1 MSRVS
6 VSVVVFLVTGCSRF
20 CSRVAIVST
29 SAIECLERLVSKC
42 FEWVVNLCVLADAL
56 ASEVVNN
63 VWFSCHWF
71 FYYKIVRQ
79 LSRVFCGNEKLQN
92 VTC

>member
-71 FYYKIVRQ
+71 F
-79 LSRVFCGNEKLQN
+79 LLQDCSA
-92 VTC
+92 VESSVLWE